1 MVLFEVDSFLDADG
15 SEDEVVGE
23 PAENNEGCS
32 CDSAES
38 EYNKLGVVL
47 CDDADVL
54 MGEGWLLV
62 VVLGLPVYDDKADDC
77 YGCAYLEEEEGW
89 EAAFEHGY

>member
-32 CDSAES
+32 CYGAES

-47 CDDADVL
+47 CHNADVL

-62 VVLGLPVYDDKADDC
+62 VVLGLPVYDDQAEQS
-77 YGCAYLEEEEGW
+77 YGCSYLEEEKC
-89 EAAFEHGY
+89 